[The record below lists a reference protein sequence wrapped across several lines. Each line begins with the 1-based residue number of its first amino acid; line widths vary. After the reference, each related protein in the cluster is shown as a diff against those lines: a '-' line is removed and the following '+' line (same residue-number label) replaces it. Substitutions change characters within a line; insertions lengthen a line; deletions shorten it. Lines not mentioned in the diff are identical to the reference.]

1 VGGGCSEIGGAERVG
16 GEIDNDSGQRIE
28 DEVMMDSGFRF
39 WEAFGS
45 WASFTTFILDILYH
59 VCKYQWN
66 ILNQASCPFRE
77 IFTCIVGYQV
87 SLVGIA
93 L

>member
-1 VGGGCSEIGGAERVG
+1 MGRRWEGDILRLEVQSESE

-59 VCKYQWN
+59 VCKYQWK

-77 IFTCIVGYQV
+77 IVTCIVG
-87 SLVGIA
+87 
-93 L
+93 